1 MVQQDYEMKQ
11 AQVIEHN
18 RKSSLLT
25 FEKQIDHVNRMKAK
39 NLVRLGIE
47 APDAILAWIDV
58 KLVQTKLVLI
68 FCLINGMTEV
78 KILHK
83 KH

>member
-39 NLVRLGIE
+39 NLKLVRLGIE
-47 APDAILAWIDV
+47 APDAILTWIDV
-58 KLVQTKLVLI
+58 KLVQTKL
-68 FCLINGMTEV
+68 
-78 KILHK
+78 
-83 KH
+83 